1 MKKIPLDIA
10 SKIARRL
17 TQLMAPHCYRV
28 EVAGSVRRQKPEVSD
43 IEIVAH
49 PKKYWVTVD
58 RPQKDIF
65 APSQTQVQH
74 SELVDKCLA
83 VLPNVEWIKPGFKD
97 TSTLIK
103 KHGKQ
108 VLTEVPELGLGL
120 DLELSREN
128 NYGMDRKHW
137 KGLTWYKDLP
147 VKLDIFLTGSDNF
160 GVIHFIRT
168 GPKDFNVK
176 MIAKLKSN
184 GYNFENGFLVHL
196 SGSRHDTLDL
206 PHKDRRE
213 FCHSEELIFKK
224 ARMGYIE
231 PTERN

>member
-10 SKIARRL
+10 TKIARRL

-28 EVAGSVRRQKPEVSD
+28 EVAGSVRRQKAEVSD

-49 PKKYWVTVD
+49 PKKYWVKED
-58 RPQKDIF
+58 LPQKDIF
-65 APSQTQVQH
+65 APSKTQVQH

-97 TSTLIK
+97 TSMLIEK
-103 KHGKQ
+103 YGKE

-120 DLELSREN
+120 DREISREN
-128 NYGMDRKHW
+128 NYGLDRKHW

-147 VKLDIFLTGSDNF
+147 VKIDIFLAGSDNF

-184 GYNFENGFLVHL
+184 GYNFEDGYLVHL
-196 SGSRHDTLDL
+196 PGSQPEKENYLGT
-206 PHKDRRE
+206 DRRE
-213 FCHSEELIFKK
+213 FCHSEDMIFEK
-224 ARMGYIE
+224 AGMGYIK
-231 PTERN
+231 PSNRN